1 MSDPLE
7 LFRPLG
13 GFLAIYNRARTKLNW
28 TRIHQP
34 EDTFAQATAVNDG
47 FELAARASKS
57 IGNAVMRDGDR
68 VTGGGVEVD
77 QTAGTLILDKGE
89 IYVQGEVRE
98 VQAAVLNGVAMTG
111 DRAIGVRITST
122 AITHVEDP
130 DLLGLHPDT
139 DAHGEPGPVVEV
151 QTIAW
156 GWDGDGQT
164 GSLVPVYRLVDG
176 VIIDQSPPADLS
188 VASQPL
194 RDFAEKTHGNFITDG
209 FVLHAIGKVGNSQTF
224 SLKAGSAYI
233 RGQDITRF
241 QDMRIAEVEDP
252 DTGTVDAEPHTFD
265 DDGSGTTTITLSRT
279 PVQSIENVI
288 VTKETTETLS
298 RGSGASDTLANDS
311 VMSIVSVEQG
321 GAPYEDDADYYQDGD
336 TINWSMG
343 GDEPATGSSYT
354 VTYRYLDSVS
364 VDGFTNT
371 SVTVSDGVTGGL
383 VLVQYFFKLPRI
395 DRLCLGSDG
404 LPVYIKGQS
413 SALNAQPPV
422 VPDVLLQIATITNDW
437 FGTPDVDTDG
447 TRNITFEEQHRYN
460 RATED
465 LLDLI
470 GLERLD
476 RDIDRREPTAKRGT
490 VVDPFVDDR
499 YRDAGE
505 PQTAAVF
512 AGGMELPITRVFEE
526 IDLNEIVTL
535 PFTEEVV
542 IQQLLSSDC
551 MKINPYMNFTP
562 PPARMTL
569 TPSVDLWEESET
581 AFDDDVTRSFGTGN
595 RSIATVTTED
605 LGTTQ
610 RQATFLR
617 QIQVRFDIEGMG
629 GGENLELLEMEG
641 VDVTP
646 PDLTADS
653 QGNLSGTFTIP
664 EGITTGIKAVAAL
677 GEGGSGA
684 AANFVGQGTITTRTL
699 RRVTTISRWAD
710 PPPQINNGGGNN
722 FWERDSGDEGGR
734 DPLAQS
740 FMLARDRMVT
750 GIDLQFCAVGD
761 QANPVI
767 VELVS
772 TDEHTP
778 TQNLIAQCEIDM
790 QSVLVGQWTPARLAV
805 PVFLPRNVPFA
816 WKLITNDADHAVR
829 IATNGDFDEN
839 EQSFVGAQP
848 YTNGVLFSSSLDG
861 AWQPHHNS
869 DLMVRI
875 HAAVFDPTTRT
886 VDLGTF
892 SDVAQVSDI
901 IVRAGVDLPTDQA
914 RCVFE
919 IEFDDTSVQTVEAG
933 QPLRLD
939 AFYFGGIKLRAIL
952 TGTREISPVLFAHPL
967 LVLGTL
973 QTTGTY
979 VMRAFSIGEA
989 ARLTSWMKT
998 LLPTGSTL
1006 TVEYDKADD
1015 NWTALASGTIEQI
1028 ELGWQDRKFEADPV
1042 TATTG
1047 RLRLT
1052 LTGNPAARPVI
1063 SDLRGA
1069 II

>member
-1 MSDPLE
+1 MSNPLDQ
-7 LFRPLG
+7 FRPLE
-13 GFLAIYNRARTKLNW
+13 GFLAVYNRARVKLGW
-28 TRIHQP
+28 SRIHLP
-34 EDTFAQATAVNDG
+34 EDTLAQSTSVNDG
-47 FELAARASKS
+47 FELEARARTS

-68 VTGGGVEVD
+68 VTLAGGRVD
-77 QTAGTLILDKGE
+77 QTAGTLTLDHGE

-111 DRAIGVRITST
+111 DHAIGVRITST
-122 AITHVEDP
+122 VITEIEDP

-139 DAHGEPGPVVEV
+139 DSHGEPGPVVEV

-156 GWDGDGQT
+156 GWDGDGQP

-194 RDFAEKTHGNFITDG
+194 RDFADKTHGNFITDG
-209 FVLHAIGKVGNSQTF
+209 FVLYAIGKVGNEQTF

-233 RGQDITRF
+233 RGHDITRY

-265 DDGSGTTTITLSRT
+265 DVGSGTATITLRRT

-298 RGSGASDTLANDS
+298 RGSGVSDTLANDS
-311 VMSIVSVEQG
+311 VMSIVSVDQG
-321 GAPYEDDADYYQDGD
+321 GTNYDGDADYYQDGD
-336 TINWSMG
+336 AINWSPG

-354 VTYRYLDSVS
+354 VTYRYLDSVA
-364 VDGFTNT
+364 VDGFSNT
-371 SVTVSDGVTGGL
+371 SVTVSGGVTDGL

-413 SALNAQPPV
+413 SALNPLPPV
-422 VPDVLLQIATITNDW
+422 VPDVLLQIATITNSW
-437 FGTPDVDTDG
+437 FGTPDVDADG
-447 TRNITFEEQHRYN
+447 TRNITFEQQHRYN
-460 RATED
+460 RATERALD
-465 LLDLI
+465 LL

-476 RDIDRREPTAKRGT
+476 RDIDRREPVGKRGT
-490 VVDPFVDDR
+490 FVDPFVDDR

-505 PQTAAVF
+505 AQTAAVF
-512 AGGMELPITRVFEE
+512 AGGMELPIVPVFEE
-526 IDLNEIVTL
+526 INLSGVTTL
-535 PFTEEVV
+535 PYTEEVV
-542 IQQLLSSDC
+542 IQQLLFSDC
-551 MKINPYMNFTP
+551 MKINPYQNFTP

-569 TPSVDLWEESET
+569 TPSVDFWEQTET
-581 AFDDDVTRSFGTGN
+581 DFAADVTRSFGTGN
-595 RSIATVTTED
+595 RSVANVTTED

-617 QIQVRFDIEGMG
+617 RIEVRFDIEGMG
-629 GGENLELLEMEG
+629 GGENLELLEIEG

-646 PDLTADS
+646 AGLTADS
-653 QGNLSGTFTIP
+653 QGSLSGTFTIP

-677 GEGGSGA
+677 GQGGSGA

-699 RRVTTISRWAD
+699 RRVTTIQRWAD

-740 FMLARDRMVT
+740 FVLARDRMVT
-750 GIDLQFCAVGD
+750 GIDLQFCAIGD
-761 QANPVI
+761 RANPVI

-772 TDEHTP
+772 TEEHTP

-790 QSVLVGQWTPARLAV
+790 QSVLVGQWTQARLAV
-805 PVFLPRNVPFA
+805 PVFLPRDVPFA

-829 IATNGDFDEN
+829 IATRGDFDAN

-861 AWQPHHNS
+861 AWLPHHNS

-875 HAAVFDPTTRT
+875 HAAVYDPTTRT

-892 SDVAQVSDI
+892 NDVAQVSDI

-939 AFYFGGIKLRAIL
+939 AFYTGGLKLRAIL
-952 TGTREISPVLFAHPL
+952 SGTRDISPILFAHPL
-967 LVLGTL
+967 MVLGTL

-979 VMRAFSIGEA
+979 VHRAFPIGEA
-989 ARLTSWMKT
+989 VRLTSWMKT

-1006 TVEYDKADD
+1006 TVEYDKTDG
-1015 NWTALASGTIEQI
+1015 NWTELAAGTVEQI
-1028 ELGWQDRKFEADPV
+1028 EMGWQDRTFEVDPV

-1052 LTGNPAARPVI
+1052 LTGNPAARPVVA
-1063 SDLRGA
+1063 DLRGA